1 MTTETTTEQVSER
14 QAPAP
19 DDSARNSHALLAPN
33 EVSDAR
39 PTPDSDSRERA
50 AADGPEIDPVFL
62 DADAVRVL
70 LRLKQNG
77 HQGYLVGGCVRD
89 SLIGRKPKDFDIAT
103 SATPNQVKS
112 LFRNCRLIGRRFRL
126 AHVYFKGGKIL
137 EVSTFR
143 ATPLA
148 VEEPQPSEAAE
159 GEVHTEGTEHMA
171 IADREALEA
180 VESGQ
185 PVPDAVVEDNADDPA
200 VTLTPNPDAARPER
214 DLLITEDNTFG
225 TELEDALRRDFT
237 INGLFYDP
245 LTGKVIDHVNGLRDL
260 AAEQI
265 RTIGN
270 PEQRMREDP
279 VRILRAVR
287 FAGKL
292 NFDIEPRTYAAMEG
306 AIEDLPRC
314 SAPRLLEET
323 FRLIR
328 GGGASPALKLLL
340 ALDGLKHLLPPV
352 NDYLAEQDDEGKA
365 EYFKSVAEMDSL
377 VNAGKAFDDSM
388 LLACILLPIALDE
401 PEPAEAVT
409 PIATEAVARAPVEGE
424 VALADAVP
432 ADAVPADVVPAD
444 VVPAAPPVDPQDRPP
459 SVARAIE
466 LLLSELVR
474 TARLPRRIAERCRM
488 ILLSQKT
495 LAGLRRRRGGLSGFR
510 SHPLFNESLAVFEV
524 WVRATGEHKAALD
537 SWKVG
542 AAPNVS
548 SDAEGPRRRRR
559 RRRRGGNERPQA

>member
-19 DDSARNSHALLAPN
+19 DDSARNSHALLTPT

-39 PTPDSDSRERA
+39 TS
-50 AADGPEIDPVFL
+50 PEIDPTFL

-89 SLIGRKPKDFDIAT
+89 SLIGRTPKDFDIAT
-103 SATPNQVKS
+103 SATPNQVKG

-143 ATPLA
+143 ANPT

-159 GEVHTEGTEHMA
+159 GEVRTEGTEHIA
-171 IADREALEA
+171 VADREALEA
-180 VESGQ
+180 VEHGE
-185 PVPDAVVEDNADDPA
+185 PVPEAVVEDNADDPSA
-200 VTLTPNPDAARPER
+200 SVTLSPDGTRPER

-245 LTGKVIDHVNGLRDL
+245 LTGKVIDHVDGLRDL

-270 PEQRMREDP
+270 AEQRMREDP

-292 NFDIEPRTYAAMEG
+292 GFDIESRTYAAMEG
-306 AIEDLPRC
+306 SIEDLPRC

-352 NDYLAEQDDEGKA
+352 NDYLAEQDAEGQEA
-365 EYFKSVAEMDSL
+365 YFKSIAEMDSL
-377 VNAGKAFDDSM
+377 VNAGTSFDDSM

-401 PEPAEAVT
+401 PEPVEGVAQPV
-409 PIATEAVARAPVEGE
+409 AVAVPVGETPAVEGAALSE
-424 VALADAVP
+424 TPVVA
-432 ADAVPADVVPAD
+432 
-444 VVPAAPPVDPQDRPP
+444 VVPAAVDPQDRPP
-459 SVARAIE
+459 SVAKAIE

-474 TARLPRRIAERCRM
+474 AARLPRRIAERCRM

-495 LAGLRRRRGGLSGFR
+495 LAGLRRRRGGLQGFR

-542 AAPNVS
+542 AAPSVS
-548 SDAEGPRRRRR
+548 TDAEGPRRRRR
-559 RRRRGGNERPQA
+559 RRRRGGGGGDRPQA